1 MASQIAITA
10 SPISAAVVFFAGIL
24 EPLGVSYLTL
34 LAICIPVTAAGG
46 DAHRYRLQLP
56 RLRTER
62 RSGLPGALAKGEVR
76 LRGSQVFELQPHA
89 KRSVLLFLIGIVA
102 VMFYATAISDT
113 VGLIKNPVL
122 PRNEAIVVFMLTIAT
137 LISITCKIDTG
148 EVLNASTF
156 KSGMSACV
164 CVLGVAWLGDTFVK
178 AHISD
183 IQAVAGDLLHNYP
196 WLLAVVLFF
205 AATLLYSQAATTKA
219 LMPAALLLGVSPLTA
234 IASFAA
240 VSALFVLPTY
250 PTLLAAVEMDDTR
263 LNPHW

>member
-1 MASQIAITA
+1 MTVLAGTGHTAFSTLPVITEVAKEQGIRPSRPLSIAVVASQIAITA

-34 LAICIPVTAAGG
+34 LAICIPVTLLAVMLTAIVCNFLGCELKDDPVYRGAAGQG
-46 DAHRYRLQLP
+46 
-56 RLRTER
+56 
-62 RSGLPGALAKGEVR
+62 
-76 LRGSQVFELQPHA
+76 GSQTARQPVFELQPHA

-164 CVLGVAWLGDTFVK
+164 CVLGVA
-178 AHISD
+178 S
-183 IQAVAGDLLHNYP
+183 AGRYL
-196 WLLAVVLFF
+196 
-205 AATLLYSQAATTKA
+205 
-219 LMPAALLLGVSPLTA
+219 
-234 IASFAA
+234 
-240 VSALFVLPTY
+240 
-250 PTLLAAVEMDDTR
+250 R
-263 LNPHW
+263 